1 MKLQIQLSSCT
12 RFDILVS
19 TTSWQNK
26 RIKIIQKHGRTTK
39 DITKKKMNTSQI
51 HYTLVQ
57 MDGCMYLVASIQIL
71 NFDVNIYLIFTGD
84 WNGIAYRCCDW
95 RIRDLILAAGAS
107 PPSPHVPG
115 PVALTCQFPSVVI
128 HGDRCLIIDY
138 FVNLKRKPEK
148 LLRNGLGLE
157 ANTSWRH

>member
-12 RFDILVS
+12 RFRHFSFNDKV
-19 TTSWQNK
+19 TKQKNK
-26 RIKIIQKHGRTTK
+26 TNPETRKNDQRHNQ
-39 DITKKKMNTSQI
+39 KKMNTSQI

-57 MDGCMYLVASIQIL
+57 IDGCMYLVASIQFL

-95 RIRDLILAAGAS
+95 RIRDLILAAGAP

-115 PVALTCQFPSVVI
+115 PVALVCQFPSVVI

-157 ANTSWRH
+157 ANTS

>member
-12 RFDILVS
+12 RFDISVS

-26 RIKIIQKHGRTTK
+26 RIKNNPETRKNDRRHNEKKWIQVKYIIRRRMHV
-39 DITKKKMNTSQI
+39 
-51 HYTLVQ
+51 L
-57 MDGCMYLVASIQIL
+57 GCINSI
-71 NFDVNIYLIFTGD
+71 FEFWCEYIYLIFTGD

-115 PVALTCQFPSVVI
+115 PLALTCQFPSAVI

-138 FVNLKRKPEK
+138 FC
-148 LLRNGLGLE
+148 
-157 ANTSWRH
+157 